1 MSQHSFHARGYHVL
15 CGWDRPLQ
23 GFFLV
28 IEKSDELQY
37 SNLFE
42 DDPHPKSFDVF
53 LIVLARFGIPV
64 PEQILTALDEDK
76 AANAGNLY
84 HRWQEGHLIETRG

>member
-1 MSQHSFHARGYHVL
+1 MSQHTFHDRGYHVL

-42 DDPHPKSFDVF
+42 
-53 LIVLARFGIPV
+53 V
-64 PEQILTALDEDK
+64 PLVRSYWRLSIASSLSPGSST
-76 AANAGNLY
+76 
-84 HRWQEGHLIETRG
+84 T

>member
-1 MSQHSFHARGYHVL
+1 MSQHSFNARGYHVL

-28 IEKSDELQY
+28 IEKSDELHQ
-37 SNLFE
+37 
-42 DDPHPKSFDVF
+42 
-53 LIVLARFGIPV
+53 
-64 PEQILTALDEDK
+64 
-76 AANAGNLY
+76 Y